1 MLRHVLSNLCLIAG
15 ATALT
20 WIAASDTHLGHDVGP
35 GANFTTSYTKNVW
48 AITEMNS
55 IPGESEL
62 PRYLVGYVCTLPT
75 PNPGESWPASLGGG
89 VIAEPTGVT
98 VSGDL
103 LDGGVNPSTDYDGCA
118 QWVNFT
124 ALYGLNGSDGL
135 VRFRTYEG
143 RGVRSPP
150 SA

>member
-1 MLRHVLSNLCLIAG
+1 MARLDAG
-15 ATALT
+15 TVFTFFLLANCSALT

-35 GANFTTSYTKNVW
+35 GENFTTAFTKNVW

-55 IPGESEL
+55 IPGES
-62 PRYLVGYVCTLPT
+62 
-75 PNPGESWPASLGGG
+75 WPITIGGG
-89 VIAEPTGVT
+89 AVAEPVGVT

-103 LDGGVNPSTDYDGCA
+103 LDGGVNPATDYDGCA

-135 VRFRTYEG
+135 VKYRTYEG
-143 RGVRSPP
+143 RGVSASPIP
-150 SA
+150 LCLWILTNFVLLAEP

>member
-1 MLRHVLSNLCLIAG
+1 MARLYAGTLFALCLLASSS
-15 ATALT
+15 ALT

-35 GANFTTSYTKNVW
+35 GANFTTAYTKNVW

-55 IPGESEL
+55 IPGESW
-62 PRYLVGYVCTLPT
+62 
-75 PNPGESWPASLGGG
+75 PNAIGGG
-89 VIAEPTGVT
+89 AVAEPVGVT

-103 LDGGVNPSTDYDGCA
+103 LDGGVNPASDYDGCA

-135 VRFRTYEG
+135 VKYRTYEG
-143 RGVRSPP
+143 RGVSAPP
-150 SA
+150 APLFEWIV